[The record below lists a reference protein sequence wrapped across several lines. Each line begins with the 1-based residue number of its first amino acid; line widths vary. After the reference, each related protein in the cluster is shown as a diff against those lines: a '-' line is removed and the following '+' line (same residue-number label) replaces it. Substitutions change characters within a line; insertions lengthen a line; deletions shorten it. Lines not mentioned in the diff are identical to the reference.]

1 MKKWKIRLLMLVV
14 LVTVA
19 LGTVNREVKAADD
32 NIQQVPI
39 TILNDMTDFDTSVDL
54 SWQIDYAL
62 DGNAG
67 VGEQTFYAKFVL
79 PQDSIVRIKAHIENE
94 QEAAIEKEF
103 TLYGNAS
110 MGAALVKNDIW
121 FGSADDWLSLKAGV
135 YYMKCKT
142 STDMD
147 SISNH
152 TIKVSI
158 GAVPLSKVVTITQ
171 SPNTNKNSVT
181 VNVKQHFAEE
191 SVVKYE
197 YAEGQLIASSNWDG
211 TSITTP
217 EFTVTKNGWYTVRVY
232 AGSTVALNKDIYYY
246 AQVKVTGIDTAS
258 PKITGVSANK
268 YYKKAVTVKFIDTGS
283 GIKSAFLNGKAIKSG
298 KQIKADGKYT
308 LKVTDKAGNS
318 KSVKFVVDKKVPTTN
333 IKAKTYK
340 APVKITFKDKTS
352 GMKNATLN
360 GKKIKS
366 GKKVKAAGSYTLKL
380 TDKAGN
386 KKVVKFKIQK

>member
-1 MKKWKIRLLMLVV
+1 M
-14 LVTVA
+14 
-19 LGTVNREVKAADD
+19 
-32 NIQQVPI
+32 
-39 TILNDMTDFDTSVDL
+39 
-54 SWQIDYAL
+54 
-62 DGNAG
+62 
-67 VGEQTFYAKFVL
+67 
-79 PQDSIVRIKAHIENE
+79 
-94 QEAAIEKEF
+94 
-103 TLYGNAS
+103 
-110 MGAALVKNDIW
+110 
-121 FGSADDWLSLKAGV
+121 
-135 YYMKCKT
+135 
-142 STDMD
+142 
-147 SISNH
+147 
-152 TIKVSI
+152 
-158 GAVPLSKVVTITQ
+158 
-171 SPNTNKNSVT
+171 
-181 VNVKQHFAEE
+181 
-191 SVVKYE
+191 
-197 YAEGQLIASSNWDG
+197 
-211 TSITTP
+211 
-217 EFTVTKNGWYTVRVY
+217 
-232 AGSTVALNKDIYYY
+232 ALNKDIYYY